1 MFSFAWDGRVCPNN
15 AFLGQKGRKIYVEAQ
30 NARETSQK
38 AEFEG
43 EKPSCGMKNEK
54 GGDVAATCGV
64 GSLFAR
70 ESAKGGLKRRAAC
83 ASEQIGAETE
93 RIGAETERIGAQ
105 AERVGGNILADHAAK
120 QQAIAQDSEEVAPRA
135 REARALCVCGAC
147 ATRAQLVRNARF
159 ARRF

>member
-1 MFSFAWDGRVCPNN
+1 MCLEN

-43 EKPSCGMKNEK
+43 EKPSCGVKNKK
-54 GGDVAATCGV
+54 GGDVAATCGA
-64 GSLFAR
+64 GLLFLR
-70 ESAKGGLKRRAAC
+70 ESAKGALKRRAAC
-83 ASEQIGAETE
+83 APEQIGTETERIGTQTE

-120 QQAIAQDSEEVAPRA
+120 QQAIAQDSEEAAPRA

>member
-1 MFSFAWDGRVCPNN
+1 MCLEN
-15 AFLGQKGRKIYVEAQ
+15 AFLGQKGRKIYVGAQ

-43 EKPSCGMKNEK
+43 EKPSFGMKNEK

-83 ASEQIGAETE
+83 TPEQIGTETERIGTQTE

-105 AERVGGNILADHAAK
+105 AERVGSNFWRITPPSSRRSRRILK
-120 QQAIAQDSEEVAPRA
+120 KLRRA
-135 REARALCVCGAC
+135 RV
-147 ATRAQLVRNARF
+147 
-159 ARRF
+159 

>member
-93 RIGAETERIGAQ
+93 RIGAETERIGTETERIGAQ
-105 AERVGGNILADHAAK
+105 AERVGSNFWRITPPSSRRSRRILRK
-120 QQAIAQDSEEVAPRA
+120 QRLA
-135 REARALCVCGAC
+135 RV
-147 ATRAQLVRNARF
+147 
-159 ARRF
+159 